1 MVDVVDDDGSF
12 SGPAQ
17 DGGVE
22 AHTLRAKTPTPGH
35 AGHTSLRRCRLRN
48 RLRNR
53 VPADAAEVAVAQA
66 GFSHRVTAALLST
79 VSPAKVLLVLPAGEL
94 SAARQPP
101 LAATWRPQAS
111 SAAQRSTPCDTVT
124 WRHLHFSQ
132 HPARSR
138 VSGKLCCVGRFV
150 WSGVQVP
157 RSVRRALASYHLAR
171 PHRRLPTDSAAYS
184 PPSIRAH
191 AHHPPF
197 TMDLRGMLNDDGNLP
212 PATPKTAR
220 QASVA
225 SIISPTPPSTAASY
239 TSKPSPAPQASPAPP
254 PKSASVSAPRTPRE
268 VPPWARRFDWIALQ
282 RGEVRQAHIPER
294 PPPPQQLPISQQP
307 ISQKPIGQQPIPRQ
321 PSAPP
326 PLDSIGGLEPSLTNV
341 QPYDDVVRKVCDFLW
356 STVVER
362 EDLHGGVP
370 EGAHPNIKLEIE
382 GKLGT
387 LVDRN
392 TNERVNLPIL
402 TQAVSA
408 LPTTKLG
415 FESHMNEVN
424 WRPSKQTLRN

>member
-1 MVDVVDDDGSF
+1 
-12 SGPAQ
+12 
-17 DGGVE
+17 
-22 AHTLRAKTPTPGH
+22 
-35 AGHTSLRRCRLRN
+35 
-48 RLRNR
+48 
-53 VPADAAEVAVAQA
+53 
-66 GFSHRVTAALLST
+66 
-79 VSPAKVLLVLPAGEL
+79 
-94 SAARQPP
+94 
-101 LAATWRPQAS
+101 
-111 SAAQRSTPCDTVT
+111 
-124 WRHLHFSQ
+124 
-132 HPARSR
+132 
-138 VSGKLCCVGRFV
+138 
-150 WSGVQVP
+150 
-157 RSVRRALASYHLAR
+157 
-171 PHRRLPTDSAAYS
+171 
-184 PPSIRAH
+184 
-191 AHHPPF
+191 
-197 TMDLRGMLNDDGNLP
+197 MLNDDGNLP

-415 FESHMNEVN
+415 FESHMNEEQHRDLNKFLNKTVQDALRPPRSKIRYEHLRETDSFYVIDESLLASLPPSVRPYIFSGNRMRKPRIRVTRDTNTKEIKAQIIKQRIGDLDIICPGEAFDCRISVN
-424 WRPSKQTLRN
+424 IEVRFNEDIAQFEAADEPPRMKDRMSYQHLHTQVDLTQVRSSNNAKIHELEVELSAERIIEQGIWTKQGRPDACYEEMVKTFVNNIRILSRQATNM